1 MILSTHGIIGSSGGA
16 IPSSLNTNLYAV
28 YKAESNAN
36 DSLGVYNGTAQG
48 GLTYSA
54 GKSGNAFQFNG
65 TNSYVSIPNTT
76 AHLDFTGD
84 FSISLWVNYNTTA
97 ASIEVFFAN
106 LKPGGTFGSGYV
118 LYTDSTQMYFDMRSQ
133 SVNNS
138 LSIPFVASSNTW
150 YHFVATRKR
159 STESKVYING
169 TLQSGVYPYLNPT
182 VNQTYQTNQEYR
194 VGSFSSASP
203 LLSNIKIDELNIWNK
218 VLTSTDGTGS
228 NVFGFLIESTNT
240 ATAESSSS

>member
-1 MILSTHGIIGSSGGA
+1 MILASHGIIASSGG
-16 IPSSLNTNLYAV
+16 INPLTVGLVSSYS
-28 YKAESNAN
+28 AENNVN
-36 DSLGVYNGTAQG
+36 DSFGSNNGTAIG
-48 GLTYSA
+48 GLTYTT

-76 AHLDFTGD
+76 DHLNFTGD
-84 FSISLWVNYNTTA
+84 FSISLWVNYNTTS
-97 ASIEVFFAN
+97 ASIEAFFAN

-118 LYTDSTQMYFDMRSQ
+118 LYTDATQMYFDMRSQ

-138 LSIPFVASSNTW
+138 LSIPFVASINTW
-150 YHFVATRKR
+150 YHVVATRKR
-159 STESKVYING
+159 NTESKVYING

-203 LLSNIKIDELNIWNK
+203 LLSNIKIDEIGIWNR
-218 VLTSTDGTGS
+218 VLTSTEVTELQTKYYP
-228 NVFGFLIESTNT
+228 F
-240 ATAESSSS
+240 